1 MDGNLSRFFE
11 DRKSVPEGASTTE
24 PQLTSALWKKI
35 IQENPLDIK
44 STSVYN
50 EYSLTDVRSDHI
62 QGYSQEVKA
71 SEPVTQATCFHEC
84 DRNTSTPLSNFDIS
98 TVLHRNEVVLP
109 PDPFKKLKDANDIWE
124 SSTPR
129 HSLYVDQHG
138 NNIQTASDNT
148 INFDSLE
155 SNQNQNDSGIY
166 LDVEQKEIQGA
177 SSLLFSTQSINN
189 IWGAPGSTSIQDHNT
204 STTDIQPQEYSKI
217 SATAW
222 DHFLSGQPTL
232 NTKYNVGSDN
242 HFSNLSSRSR
252 FQNLQS
258 NYNNLTSPVNT
269 CFPVCSPQDTFQ
281 RSEPVFSQENQQPD
295 LVSLMEELSLNETFN
310 YGQGNNRSWSSQH
323 AMQKTTGSITSIK
336 GCVFCKNNNYHS
348 TFYRSHSLKD
358 DRGHCQCPV
367 LRMYVCPLCNAT
379 GDSAHTL
386 KYCPRNTVTHG
397 DPISAGLPPGKVTNW
412 REMANRMI
420 LRRRNN
426 Q

>member
-1 MDGNLSRFFE
+1 MDDNLSRFFE
-11 DRKSVPEGASTTE
+11 NRKSVPEGASTTE
-24 PQLTSALWKKI
+24 PRLTSALWKKI

-44 STSVYN
+44 STPVYN
-50 EYSLTDVRSDHI
+50 EYSLMDVRSEHI
-62 QGYSQEVKA
+62 LGYNQEVKT
-71 SEPVTQATCFHEC
+71 SEPVTQATCFYEC
-84 DRNTSTPLSNFDIS
+84 DRNTSSPVSNFDIS
-98 TVLHRNEVVLP
+98 TVVQRSEVDLP
-109 PDPFKKLKDANDIWE
+109 PDPLKKLKDVSDIWE
-124 SSTPR
+124 SNTPR
-129 HSLYVDQHG
+129 HSLYINQLG
-138 NNIQTASDNT
+138 NNIQTPSDNT
-148 INFDSLE
+148 ANFDSLE
-155 SNQNQNDSGIY
+155 NNQNQNDSGIF
-166 LDVEQKEIQGA
+166 LDVEQKDIQGV
-177 SSLLFSTQSINN
+177 SSLLFSPQSINN
-189 IWGAPGSTSIQDHNT
+189 IWGAPGSASTQDHSI
-204 STTDIQPQEYSKI
+204 STTDIQPQGFSKI

-232 NTKYNVGSDN
+232 NTKCNLGSEN
-242 HFSNLSSRSR
+242 HFTNLSGRSR
-252 FQNLQS
+252 FQNLHSSYS
-258 NYNNLTSPVNT
+258 NSTSPAST
-269 CFPVCSPQDTFQ
+269 CFPVCSPQNTFQ
-281 RSEPVFSQENQQPD
+281 GTEPVFSQETQQPD

-310 YGQGNNRSWSSQH
+310 YGQGNNRSWTSQH
-323 AMQKTTGSITSIK
+323 AIQKNAVTSVK

-412 REMANRMI
+412 REMANRMM